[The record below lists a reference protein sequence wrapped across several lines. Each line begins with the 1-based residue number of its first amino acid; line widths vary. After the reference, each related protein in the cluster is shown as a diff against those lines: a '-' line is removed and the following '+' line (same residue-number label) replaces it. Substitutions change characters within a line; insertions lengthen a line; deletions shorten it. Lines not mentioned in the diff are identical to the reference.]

1 MFSKRSDGRLIKGL
15 DPVFKLV
22 PHIMYKRSESQIF
35 YKQELSTEVFDAYI
49 KEKRIQGFEL
59 TYMSIVISA
68 LVRLLAQRPRLN
80 RFAINGRF
88 YARNDIEVA
97 FVVKKTLS
105 DESEETTVK
114 VKFDGTESIFD
125 VNEKINEVVRFN
137 KKAAN
142 SNSSDKLARWFMSLP
157 NFLIK
162 FFVSVLKQMDLQN
175 MMPKSVLEAS
185 PFHTSI
191 FLTNVKSIK
200 LNYLYHHLYDFG
212 TASIFIAMGK
222 SNMEPV
228 SVGIDKIENKQVFG
242 LGCTLDERICD
253 GFYMSNSLR
262 IYEKFL
268 KNPHLLEERLE
279 NKVED
284 IR

>member
-22 PHIMYKRSESQIF
+22 PHIMYRRSESQIF
-35 YKQELSTEVFDAYI
+35 YKQELSTDIFDSYI
-49 KEKRIQGFEL
+49 KEKRAQGVEL
-59 TYMSIVISA
+59 SYMAIIISA
-68 LVRLLAQRPRLN
+68 VVRLLAQRPYLN

-88 YARNDIEVA
+88 YARNDIEIA

-114 VKFDGTESIFD
+114 VKFNGTENIFD
-125 VNEKINEVVRFN
+125 VNDKINEVIRFN
-137 KKAAN
+137 KKATN
-142 SNSSDKLARWFMSLP
+142 SNSADMLARWFMSLP

-162 FFVSVLKQMDLQN
+162 FFVAILKQLDLQN
-175 MMPKSVLEAS
+175 MMPKSVIEAS
-185 PFHTSI
+185 PFHSSI

-212 TASIFIAMGK
+212 TTSIFISMGK
-222 SNMEPV
+222 TNMEPV
-228 SVGIDKIENKQVFG
+228 SVSMDQIESRRIFT
-242 LGCTLDERICD
+242 LGYTLDERICD
-253 GFYMSNSLR
+253 GFYLSHSLR
-262 IYEKFL
+262 IYEKYL
-268 KNPHLLEERLE
+268 KTPQLLEERLE
-279 NKVED
+279 SRVED

>member
-1 MFSKRSDGRLIKGL
+1 
-15 DPVFKLV
+15 
-22 PHIMYKRSESQIF
+22 MYRRSESQIF
-35 YKQELSTEVFDAYI
+35 YKQELSTDIFDEYI
-49 KEKRIQGFEL
+49 KEKRVQGVDL
-59 TYMSIVISA
+59 SYMSIVISA
-68 LVRLLAQRPRLN
+68 MVRLLAQRPHLN

-88 YARNDIEVA
+88 YARNNIEIA
-97 FVVKKTLS
+97 FVVKKALS
-105 DESEETTVK
+105 DEAEETTVK
-114 VKFDGTESIFD
+114 VKFDGTENIFD
-125 VNEKINEVVRFN
+125 VNEKINEVIRFN
-137 KKAAN
+137 KQAAN
-142 SNSSDKLARWFMSLP
+142 SNSSDKLAGWFMSLP

-175 MMPKSVLEAS
+175 MMPKSVIEAS

-222 SNMEPV
+222 TNMEPV
-228 SVGIDKIENKQVFG
+228 SVSMDKIESKKIFT
-242 LGCTLDERICD
+242 LGYTLDERICD
-253 GFYMSNSLR
+253 GFYLSQSLR
-262 IYEKFL
+262 IYEKYL
-268 KNPHLLEERLE
+268 KTPHLLEERLE

>member
-1 MFSKRSDGRLIKGL
+1 MFSKRSDGRLIKEL

-35 YKQELSTEVFDAYI
+35 YKQELTTEIFDGYI
-49 KEKRIQGFEL
+49 KEKRMQGFEL
-59 TYMSIVISA
+59 SYMSIVISA
-68 LVRLLAQRPRLN
+68 LVRLLALRPRLN

-97 FVVKKTLS
+97 FVVKKALS

-125 VNEKINEVVRFN
+125 VNEKINEVIRFN

-142 SNSSDKLARWFMSLP
+142 SNSSDKLARWFMALP

-175 MMPKSVLEAS
+175 MMPKSVIEAS

-228 SVGIDKIENKQVFG
+228 SAGMDKIENKQVFG

-253 GFYMSNSLR
+253 GFYLSNSLR

-268 KNPHLLEERLE
+268 KNPHLLEDPLE
-279 NKVED
+279 HKEED